1 MAVVDQY
8 LSGRQLKN
16 LQISLRTA
24 FCVLP
29 KKIASHGV
37 AIVVR
42 FVSSNKTAVRW
53 KEGGGGYGRDEWWIM
68 ISVGLD
74 GSVKIAAFFP
84 ALKFEWETSPS
95 QPDFLN
101 RAVRRLQCSWH
112 IMASGA
118 LIWGSVWRCEF
129 VLPVLLGSTEVECI
143 IGLSEVAGVVFISLH
158 SL

>member
-42 FVSSNKTAVRW
+42 FVSSNKTAVR
-53 KEGGGGYGRDEWWIM
+53 KGGGRGLWEGRMMNYDKR
-68 ISVGLD
+68 GL
-74 GSVKIAAFFP
+74 GRERENSCI
-84 ALKFEWETSPS
+84 
-95 QPDFLN
+95 
-101 RAVRRLQCSWH
+101 
-112 IMASGA
+112 
-118 LIWGSVWRCEF
+118 
-129 VLPVLLGSTEVECI
+129 LLCTEI
-143 IGLSEVAGVVFISLH
+143 
-158 SL
+158 

>member
-42 FVSSNKTAVRW
+42 FVSSNKTAVR
-53 KEGGGGYGRDEWWIM
+53 
-68 ISVGLD
+68 
-74 GSVKIAAFFP
+74 
-84 ALKFEWETSPS
+84 
-95 QPDFLN
+95 
-101 RAVRRLQCSWH
+101 
-112 IMASGA
+112 
-118 LIWGSVWRCEF
+118 
-129 VLPVLLGSTEVECI
+129 
-143 IGLSEVAGVVFISLH
+143 
-158 SL
+158 